1 MNTTIQKID
10 TIIDNFDKAY
20 DEWMDKEEA
29 SLEEVMQIFKKYYY
43 EFDEL
48 YDDNVDVPENT
59 LIADILGWISDT
71 VGELYIDWETEV
83 NEYYEPGK
91 ELKSIV
97 EKFVQS

>member
-1 MNTTIQKID
+1 MNTTIQNIN
-10 TIIDNFDKAY
+10 TIIENFDRAY
-20 DEWMDKEEA
+20 SEWMHKKDA
-29 SLEEVMQIFKKYYY
+29 SLEEVMGIFKKHYY

-48 YDDNVDVPENT
+48 YDDNEDVPENK

-83 NEYYEPGK
+83 NEYYNPGQ

-97 EKFVQS
+97 EKFVKS